1 MSDRDPSSEQAA
13 GLTAADGSA
22 GRPLPAQPATGPS
35 QRWRSLAELERATVL
50 YRPTWWRTDIDA
62 MALLTS
68 GTAPGR
74 LGLVSA
80 RAASGIVTT
89 TDVYGDGRGAG
100 GYLALRRPVHAAIL
114 ADCVPG
120 VSTDPFTRVPDRT
133 SPESR
138 RPMAFFTIGAP
149 GAGKTSILRSMVEA
163 FRVDVFRNAGD
174 ASPFPETGD
183 LGADAGDR
191 ATSLPVL
198 APYSVIDADRVRQ
211 ALPEYAYGLG
221 SLVVQQECFDVTYD
235 LVLPAAIDRGEDI
248 VYDTIGRPASMDA
261 AVDRLADAGY
271 DVHLIHAACP
281 EDVCRS
287 RTEHRALR
295 DGRLVDPAMLA
306 EAIQDAR
313 ESLASLTRT
322 GQLAGWLDVETSDG
336 DSPRRAGGSP
346 PWESAFDLWLQERP
360 RGLPA

>member
-1 MSDRDPSSEQAA
+1 
-13 GLTAADGSA
+13 
-22 GRPLPAQPATGPS
+22 
-35 QRWRSLAELERATVL
+35 
-50 YRPTWWRTDIDA
+50 
-62 MALLTS
+62 MALLAS
-68 GTAPGR
+68 GTVPGR

-80 RAASGIVTT
+80 RSASGIVTT

-114 ADCVPG
+114 ADCVPE
-120 VSTDPFTRVPDRT
+120 VSTEPFTRVPDSA
-133 SPESR
+133 SPGSR

-149 GAGKTSILRSMVEA
+149 GAGKTSILRSVVEA
-163 FRVDVFRNAGD
+163 FRNAGE
-174 ASPFPETGD
+174 ASRFSETGA
-183 LGADAGDR
+183 LGADARDR
-191 ATSLPVL
+191 VTQLPVV
-198 APYSVIDADRVRQ
+198 APYGVIDADRVRQ

-271 DVHLIHAACP
+271 DVHLIHASCP

-322 GQLAGWLDVETSDG
+322 DRLAGWLDVDTSDG

-346 PWESAFDLWLQERP
+346 PWESAFNLWLEERA

>member
-1 MSDRDPSSEQAA
+1 MSDQDPPSEQVA
-13 GLTAADGSA
+13 GLTAADEPA
-22 GRPLPAQPATGPS
+22 GRPPPAQSATGPS
-35 QRWRSLAELERATVL
+35 PRWRSLAELERATVL
-50 YRPTWWRTDIDA
+50 YRPAWWRTDTDA

-68 GTAPGR
+68 GTVPGR

-89 TDVYGDGRGAG
+89 TDVYADGRGAG
-100 GYLALRRPVHAAIL
+100 GYLALRRPVHDAIL

-133 SPESR
+133 SPGSR
-138 RPMAFFTIGAP
+138 RPRAFFTIGAP
-149 GAGKTSILRSMVEA
+149 GAGKTSILRSLVEA
-163 FRVDVFRNAGD
+163 FRVEAVRNAVEP
-174 ASPFPETGD
+174 SPFPETGA
-183 LGADAGDR
+183 LGADGGR
-191 ATSLPVL
+191 VSQLPAL

-248 VYDTIGRPASMDA
+248 VYDTIGRPASMEG
-261 AVDRLADAGY
+261 AVDRLGDAGY
-271 DVHLIHAACP
+271 DVHLIHASCP

-295 DGRLVDPAMLA
+295 DGRLVNPTMLA
-306 EAIQDAR
+306 EAVQDAR
-313 ESLASLTRT
+313 ESLASLTRADR
-322 GQLAGWLDVETSDG
+322 LAGWLDVDTSDG

-346 PWESAFDLWLQERP
+346 PWESAFDLWLEERT